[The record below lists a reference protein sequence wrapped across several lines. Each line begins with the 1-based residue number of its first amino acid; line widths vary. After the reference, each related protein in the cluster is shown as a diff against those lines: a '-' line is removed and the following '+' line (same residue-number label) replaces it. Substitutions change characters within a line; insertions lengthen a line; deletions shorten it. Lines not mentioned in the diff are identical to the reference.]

1 MKMSFT
7 RSQAAAYRRLLAIAK
22 AQFCPVDQTNFL
34 LTPRLRPL
42 LIGPTGVG
50 KTALARAVAE
60 ECSAAFFRTSIGEWT
75 PAGAKAPAT
84 LDRLRTVLRSNTRA
98 VVLIDEIDKTR
109 ATEITPWLQSIIA
122 EVFCLLD
129 GDAIRAAE
137 GEKLATFLIVAAG
150 TWQWTARENAS
161 RIGFGAGGANSSGSG
176 KWTARVRDNPLIPPE
191 LLFRFCW
198 PPLELS
204 YPLADET
211 AELYERFGLKRLAAN
226 VGETLDPETHDWA
239 TGGLRSL
246 ENLAASLL
254 IRAHENDS
262 SQSQ

>member
-1 MKMSFT
+1 MSKPTVTEFI
-7 RSQAAAYRRLLAIAK
+7 RSLSVADLSTAFSEACGWPNAG
-22 AQFCPVDQTNFL
+22 
-34 LTPRLRPL
+34 RPEL
-42 LIGPTGVG
+42 LIEREIE
-50 KTALARAVAE
+50 KQR
-60 ECSAAFFRTSIGEWT
+60 I
-75 PAGAKAPAT
+75 
-84 LDRLRTVLRSNTRA
+84 RLPQNV
-98 VVLIDEIDKTR
+98 
-109 ATEITPWLQSIIA
+109 QSIEPADITGFGAGIHEAWAHHVRHEWVAQPFFSWCESVRAHLEDIGVDGIWA
-122 EVFCLLD
+122 EWKHF
-129 GDAIRAAE
+129 R
-137 GEKLATFLIVAAG
+137 VAQ
-150 TWQWTARENAS
+150 TAS